1 MHRTTL
7 EARRHVRGEDHGRAR
22 GRVQTLLCC
31 IRCDV
36 FGATPGQSPL
46 DSVRAQYGAWSE
58 PARLSESCT
67 PRRSPHSA
75 LAVGAGTR
83 GARRPVV

>member
-22 GRVQTLLCC
+22 ADPPLLYSVRC
-31 IRCDV
+31 IRRDV
-36 FGATPGQSPL
+36 PRQSPL

-58 PARLSESCT
+58 PARLSESCA

-83 GARRPVV
+83 GARRPIV